1 MLGLLQEHTVKIYDL
16 KTQRFTRG
24 KMKAR
29 SLLAANRFD
38 FYAKLFYIRN
48 RTHNP
53 ALAQKVYIEHILAFN
68 PDGKEPGREDKNGV
82 DDFLQVFDELIDH
95 FEKNE
100 FDASVSIVPLDK
112 NNNPL
117 DGSHRVAALAYFDKE
132 IDVLKFPEVEAKAAF
147 DYRYFLKRGLSIQ
160 CADEIARETI
170 VYTPNLHIACLWPK
184 MGKVREKQFA
194 INYIQ
199 KEFDE
204 FYSKSI
210 TMPLTG
216 LSRLI
221 YESYKHQDWV
231 GDASNNFAGARS
243 KALSCYASHG
253 NVHFILFQAE
263 DLDRVIS
270 VKEAIRAHY
279 QLDKH
284 ALHITDDDQETKEM
298 MQLVFTEQ
306 AKQFQDTSS
315 QVKDKAKEYITI
327 FKNVYWLNFKV
338 KIASILT
345 KLKLYR

>member
-1 MLGLLQEHTVKIYDL
+1 MLGLLQQHTIKIYDL
-16 KTQRFTRG
+16 DKKNFSRD
-24 KMKAR
+24 KVKAR
-29 SLLAANRFD
+29 SLLSSDRFD
-38 FYAKLFYIRN
+38 LYAKLFYIRN
-48 RTHNP
+48 RKQNP
-53 ALAQKVYIEHILAFN
+53 TLAQKVYNEHILAFN
-68 PDGKEPGREDKNGV
+68 PDGKEPGRDDKDGV
-82 DDFLQVFDELIDH
+82 DDFTQVFDELIDH

-100 FDASVSIVPLDK
+100 FDASVSIVPVDK

-132 IDVLKFPEVEAKAAF
+132 IDVLKFPEVEANAAF
-147 DYRYFLKRGLSIQ
+147 DYRYFLKRGLPVQ
-160 CADEIARETI
+160 YADEIARETI
-170 VYTPNLHIACLWPK
+170 VYTSNLHIACLWPK
-184 MGKVREKQFA
+184 MGNLSNKQFA
-194 INYIQ
+194 LDYLRNQ
-199 KEFDE
+199 FDVY
-204 FYSKSI
+204 YSKSI
-210 TMPLTG
+210 SMPLTG
-216 LSRLI
+216 LTRLI

-231 GDASNNFAGARS
+231 GDASNDFKGARS

-253 NVHFILFQAE
+253 NVHVVLFQAE
-263 DLDRVIS
+263 DLDGVVS
-270 VKEAIRAHY
+270 AKEVIRAHY

-298 MQLVFTEQ
+298 MHLVFTEQ